1 MYLNAIYSVASKKIL
16 SRKTI
21 YKSGITTQSIV
32 LSREDLD
39 FYQHRQQQYVLNN
52 KRKEKKMGKKGD
64 TDSRIM
70 VIEG

>member
-1 MYLNAIYSVASKKIL
+1 MYLNAIYSVASKKML

-39 FYQHRQQQYVLNN
+39 FCHRQQQYVLDN
-52 KRKEKKMGKKGD
+52 KRKGKKWEKRRHGF
-64 TDSRIM
+64 
-70 VIEG
+70 